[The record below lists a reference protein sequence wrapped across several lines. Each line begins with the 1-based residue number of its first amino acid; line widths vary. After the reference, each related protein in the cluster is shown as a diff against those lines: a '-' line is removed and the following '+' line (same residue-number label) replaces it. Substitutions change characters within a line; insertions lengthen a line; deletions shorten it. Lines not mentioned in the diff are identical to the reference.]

1 MDWRANNGK
10 YYCDDFY
17 QIINAVSDKA
27 ENIMLTK
34 FPPNSQK
41 LPSDY
46 YILFFVIDG
55 DGFDMD
61 GTIRALI
68 RASSLPMSIV
78 LIGVGSNKFKNLS
91 KFDADDKPLTVDGI
105 STIRDIVQ
113 FVKFDECKIK
123 MKLT

>member
-1 MDWRANNGK
+1 
-10 YYCDDFY
+10 
-17 QIINAVSDKA
+17 
-27 ENIMLTK
+27 MLTK

-113 FVKFDECKIK
+113 FVKFDECKTK